1 MAGQPTWK
9 KVIVSGSNAVLNQLE
24 VTSGITGSL
33 LGTSSYAS
41 FALSAS
47 YAPGMVGGT
56 ASYAETASVAVLA
69 NAALTASYVLAA
81 GVSGKVAT
89 AGTADT
95 ASFISTL
102 NQNVVITGSVSIKDS
117 AADFSIVGNGFSETY
132 LQGNGAL
139 VLQAGGTGVQVKS
152 NNLSVQGNLVVDSYI
167 SASLAV
173 TASGFKGDG
182 SGLTGIVSATASL
195 AHTASYVKIAE
206 SASFVLGSNVSGKV
220 ATAGTADTASYV
232 VTALTAS
239 YYGGSV
245 TSASYAGNASTAD
258 SATNATTAATASYV
272 AGGNVDGEVATAG
285 TADTASYVAG
295 NNVVG
300 AVANATNA
308 ATASYLPTITNNVT
322 FQSNVAVQGNLTVDG
337 TASFNHTTNLNVA
350 DQFILLNSGS
360 NTIQDSG
367 IIIASG
373 SNSGTA
379 FYLEVA
385 NTEKGRFAVATNVAS
400 DATAATAEAY
410 AVTAVKVAGAPA
422 AAPDFGGTSNGFG
435 NIYVDS
441 ATGEI
446 YIYA

>member
-1 MAGQPTWK
+1 MAGQASWK

-47 YAPGMVGGT
+47 YAPGIVGGT

-69 NAALTASYVLAA
+69 NTANTASYVA
-81 GVSGKVAT
+81 GGSVKGIVPDAFN
-89 AGTADT
+89 ALT

-102 NQNVVITGSVSIKDS
+102 NQNVIITGSVSIKDS
-117 AADFSIVGNGFSETY
+117 AADFAIVGNGFSETY

-182 SGLTGIVSATASL
+182 SGLTGIVASSAIS
-195 AHTASYVKIAE
+195 ASYAE
-206 SASFVLGSNVSGKV
+206 NAAYANSAND
-220 ATAGTADTASYV
+220 AAQA
-232 VTALTAS
+232 
-239 YYGGSV
+239 
-245 TSASYAGNASTAD
+245 TSASYADRANQANSATSSISASYATTAGNAS
-258 SATNATTAATASYV
+258 SAGTATTAATASYV
-272 AGGNVDGEVATAG
+272 AVAQTASYVAAIDVDGQVATAG

-295 NNVVG
+295 GNVVG

-308 ATASYLPTITNNVT
+308 ETASYLPTITNDVT
-322 FQSNVAVQGNLTVDG
+322 FQSNVAIQGNLTVDG